1 MATSKPFSATGNQ
14 MIAEA
19 FRQVN
24 PDVMAAYPITPQTT
38 IVEGY
43 AKFVANGVV
52 DTEFVTVESEHSAM
66 SACVGASAAGARVAT
81 ATASQGLALM
91 WEELYIASGMRL
103 PIVMANA
110 NRALSA
116 PINIHGDHS
125 DVMGARDS
133 GWIMLFAETAQEAY
147 DNTVISFPIAE
158 DKDVHLPVMTTLDGF
173 TTSHAM
179 QTCVKEDDETVKKFV
194 GDYVG
199 ENGLLTSAEPV
210 GHGLFANGSSYMKT
224 RKVLRDVSRAAL
236 PIIEKRGKEW
246 AKITGRDF
254 DLVDCWGVEDAD
266 ILVVVLG
273 SAGGNVRHVARIM
286 KEEGV
291 NVGVIRPRVYRPFPD
306 AQVVEAI
313 KKVADARDCSVVVLD
328 RADSIG
334 GHFAPLGADVASAL
348 FAAGVNVP
356 FRNYVFGLGGLD
368 FTEKIIRQIIAEAEA
383 LRDNGEGNGT
393 IKFIGY
399 MDEKGE
405 E

>member
-1 MATSKPFSATGNQ
+1 MV
-14 MIAEA
+14 AEA

-52 DTEFVTVESEHSAM
+52 DTEYVTVESEHSAM

-133 GWIMLFAETAQEAY
+133 GWIMMFAETAQEAY
-147 DNTVISFPIAE
+147 DNSIIAFPIAE

-224 RKVLRDVSRAAL
+224 RKTLRDVSRASL
-236 PIIEKRGKEW
+236 PIIEKYGKQW
-246 AKITGRDF
+246 AEITGRPF
-254 DLVDCWGVEDAD
+254 DLVDTWGVEDAD

-273 SAGGNVRHVARIM
+273 SAGGNVRHVARILR
-286 KEEGV
+286 EEGV
-291 NVGVIRPRVYRPFPD
+291 NVGVIRPRVFRPFPD
-306 AQVVEAI
+306 EVIVNTI
-313 KKVADARDCSVVVLD
+313 KQVADARRCSVVVLD
-328 RADSIG
+328 RADTVSS
-334 GHFAPLGADVASAL
+334 HFAPLGEDVASAL
-348 FAAGVNVP
+348 YAAGVSVP
-356 FRNYVFGLGGLD
+356 YKNYVFGLGGLD
-368 FTEKIIRQIIAEAEA
+368 FTEKLVRQIIEEAKA
-383 LRDNGEGNGT
+383 LRDTGEGNGQL
-393 IKFIGY
+393 KFIGY